1 MGAYIYIL
9 LIQFF
14 NLSLIISTSSTI
26 TSLNQSYPTSLIVL
40 LIMFYNHTPKTIF
53 IIILVLSSNH
63 HTQHFIQSHFNINLI
78 ILSNLI
84 FISIY
89 SQFESVLEFRIY
101 GQKTKVCT
109 YMYNSTYIC
118 IYIIIFKSLCN
129 IIFFFIS
136 INIYN

>member
-1 MGAYIYIL
+1 MHITHTIFYPFTNHIHIL
-9 LIQFF
+9 YNNIFKP
-14 NLSLIISTSSTI
+14 II
-26 TSLNQSYPTSLIVL
+26 TSFYPIFLIVL

-63 HTQHFIQSHFNINLI
+63 PTHYVLKSHFNINLI